1 MIENTKAPTPPQNQD
16 CCMAARQ
23 MGKAVLKDIIHRLRR
38 RADDIQKLHD
48 MLPEKPTP
56 EQDEALWQ
64 IAVSM
69 ERH

>member
-1 MIENTKAPTPPQNQD
+1 
-16 CCMAARQ
+16 MAARQ